1 MSSLP
6 SLTEWTQSRLTSIY
20 TATSPE
26 TFHAALD
33 AFYSPNIDAT
43 VNDEKQTRDNIREK
57 MEASWRFAGN
67 GCEVEWKDCKCQD
80 ENEVRFLDSFFV
92 IIKLETELCMVLRL
106 MLTCDALLS
115 EGERGSERFV
125 CGYEAIEAEST
136 SGPYDA
142 LHHRELHCTVCNR
155 PNSMYMLVG

>member
-80 ENEVRFLDSFFV
+80 ENEVRLFLFG
-92 IIKLETELCMVLRL
+92 IIEMETESWMMLCL
-106 MLTCDALLS
+106 MLACDALLL

-155 PNSMYMLVG
+155 PNSLYMLVD

>member
-26 TFHAALD
+26 AFHAALD

-43 VNDEKQTRDNIREK
+43 INEEKQSRDDIRST

-80 ENEVRFLDSFFV
+80 ENEVRF
-92 IIKLETELCMVLRL
+92 IIIEVWSEYEMVL
-106 MLTCDALLS
+106 
-115 EGERGSERFV
+115 
-125 CGYEAIEAEST
+125 
-136 SGPYDA
+136 
-142 LHHRELHCTVCNR
+142 
-155 PNSMYMLVG
+155 